1 LIVLL
6 LVAIVATAAYVLTR
20 NRNAPAT
27 PIATFRTA
35 KVTAA
40 PIAHTLRVSGQTGA
54 RNYANIVTP
63 MMRGGRQQFGQLTL
77 LKLAKGGTRVHKG
90 DLLAEIDPQTAQDAL
105 DDAVASLEQADMD
118 LKKKEA
124 EQALSWENLQ
134 QTVRVAKAD
143 LDKARLDSGAAEVRT
158 DVDRELL
165 KLSVEEAEA
174 RYKQAQADIDP
185 TKAGYAS
192 DMRIQAITKER
203 LQKQKE
209 RLEENLRKY
218 KIYAPIDGLVVL
230 ESTSRGGGG
239 DRAQIQEGD
248 QVSPGMPI
256 MKIVNPDSMEVQGTV
271 NQSESSQLRVGLPAA
286 ISLDAFPGLTFK
298 GKVYSIGAMAMGG
311 QRVNYFIRNVP
322 VKIAIEGSDSRLIPD
337 LSAAADVQIAT
348 APSGPVVPL
357 GAVKYENGKPVA
369 YVKKGEQF
377 ERREIQLGIS
387 SNTHAQVLAGL
398 QTGDEVRLN

>member
-1 LIVLL
+1 
-6 LVAIVATAAYVLTR
+6 
-20 NRNAPAT
+20 
-27 PIATFRTA
+27 
-35 KVTAA
+35 
-40 PIAHTLRVSGQTGA
+40 
-54 RNYANIVTP
+54 
-63 MMRGGRQQFGQLTL
+63 
-77 LKLAKGGTRVHKG
+77 
-90 DLLAEIDPQTAQDAL
+90 
-105 DDAVASLEQADMD
+105 
-118 LKKKEA
+118 
-124 EQALSWENLQ
+124 
-134 QTVRVAKAD
+134 
-143 LDKARLDSGAAEVRT
+143 
-158 DVDRELL
+158 L